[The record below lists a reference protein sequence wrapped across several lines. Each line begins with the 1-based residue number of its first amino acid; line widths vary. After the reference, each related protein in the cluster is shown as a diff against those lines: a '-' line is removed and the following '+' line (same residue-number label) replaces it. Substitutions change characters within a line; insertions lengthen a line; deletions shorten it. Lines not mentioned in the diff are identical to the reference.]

1 MTSPNG
7 LDPKLL
13 AAVLAAVQSY
23 IEDEEAA
30 AMHPPSRRLNAWKL
44 AAWHPMRSRTHPL
57 DLGWRLAG

>member
-30 AMHPPSRRLNAWKL
+30 DMQPQSRRLNAWKL
-44 AAWHPMRSRTHPL
+44 AAWHPMRSRTHRL
-57 DLGWRLAG
+57 DMGWRLAG

>member
-30 AMHPPSRRLNAWKL
+30 DMQPQSRRLNAWKL
-44 AAWHPMRSRTHPL
+44 ATWHPMRSRTHPL
-57 DLGWRLAG
+57 DMGWRLAG